1 MKEAHSY
8 SAVLIGDI
16 LLCAW
21 ADFGFCLLFVVEVSG
36 WFFVSDFVM
45 YKYLALSGGGIK
57 GLSLLGS
64 LRLLEGLGLLS
75 DVEEYVGSSIGGVLV
90 TMLASGFTARD
101 MFEISFAINP
111 SDFVDYNFVEM
122 FSRLGLESGEKIV
135 KLFRSMLMMK
145 MSPDVTFKEHSE
157 ITGKMLT
164 LTGTCLNDKRL
175 YYFNAVRSPN
185 MKVIDALRITISFPI
200 FFTPVEYDGKLF
212 VDGAFLAPNPAIYF
226 KGRGGGD
233 ESGSEF
239 DWNKLLVLFSNTEQ
253 KFVESKAMLDDPAL
267 FLTNILN
274 TFKVSYIEE
283 NIGEFVERGRVIIFD
298 NNSFAMDF
306 GLTDKD
312 KFQLYLKGA
321 RITFQFMFGE
331 GNGEGKEWGRVKLFG
346 AFKRWKSFQGKMGG
360 EKEREG
366 EKGNQ

>member
-1 MKEAHSY
+1 
-8 SAVLIGDI
+8 
-16 LLCAW
+16 
-21 ADFGFCLLFVVEVSG
+21 
-36 WFFVSDFVM
+36 M

-64 LRLLEGLGLLS
+64 LRLLEGLGMLEEI
-75 DVEEYVGSSIGGVLV
+75 EEYVGSSIGGVLV

-101 MFEISFAINP
+101 MYEIFFAINP
-111 SDFVDYNFVEM
+111 TDFVDYNFVEM
-122 FSRLGLESGEKIV
+122 FSRLGLESGDNIV
-135 KLFRSMLMMK
+135 KLFRSMLKMK
-145 MSPDVTFKEHSE
+145 MSPDVTFKEHRE
-157 ITGKMLT
+157 LTGKMLT
-164 LTGTCLNDKRL
+164 LTGTCLNDKSL
-175 YYFNAVRSPN
+175 YYFNAERSPE

-226 KGRGGGD
+226 RHRFRKKNGD
-233 ESGSEF
+233 WNGKEDGDI

-274 TFKVSYIEE
+274 TFKVSYIEG
-283 NIGEFVERGRVIIFD
+283 NIGKFVEKGRVIVFD

-306 GLTDKD
+306 GLSDKD

-321 RITFQFMFGE
+321 RITFQFMFGNKK
-331 GNGEGKEWGRVKLFG
+331 GMEWMRVLKYR
-346 AFKRWKSFQGKMGG
+346 AFKKWKNLQKNCQILMGE
-360 EKEREG
+360 EKE
-366 EKGNQ
+366 KVIVKQ